1 MITTPTYKFKKR
13 QLTDAPNIE
22 VGEDNWD
29 IVETELS
36 KKVDKTQI
44 KNTLTETTTGNVLD
58 ATQGKILNDKI
69 NGKADSS
76 HTHSSYVNQNAF
88 SNIKV
93 GTSTISADT
102 TTDTLEIIAGK
113 NVTLTANETNDSI
126 TITARDTVY
135 VHPNNTSTRHVT
147 DSQISTW
154 TAKETTSGA
163 QSKADKALSDAKI
176 YTDEKI
182 ASLVSSAPETLDTLN
197 ELANALGN
205 DPNFATTVSNQIR
218 NKVDKVSGKGLS
230 TNDYTT
236 TEKNKL
242 AGIEA
247 SANNY
252 VHPSTHDAFMITE
265 STSKRFVTDTEKATW
280 NAKASTSVA
289 SSSANG
295 LMSSTDKSKLDGIT
309 SSATKVENSAT
320 NGNIKINGVEAIVY
334 THPTGTN
341 PHGTTKADIGLGNV
355 NNTSDLNKPI
365 STATQTALNGKAN
378 SSHTH
383 TIDNIT
389 DIAVG
394 TCSTSATTVAKTV
407 TVTNFTL
414 RTGAIALIKFTYA
427 NTVANPTMNINS
439 TGAKP
444 IFYNGIAVPTD
455 LINANDLVTM
465 MYDGTNWVINGVLD
479 YGTTTTASSYGGTAS
494 AGTSSKVA
502 REDHKHAL
510 PALPTASTST
520 SGIVQLSS
528 AVNSTSTT
536 LGATARAVKTAYDL
550 AKTKVG
556 TSQIK
561 NNLTETTT
569 GNVLDATQGKVLNDK
584 ISVLN
589 VDRGYLSSKNITDAN
604 EAIQNGIY
612 KIRYDCLN
620 LPEASSGSIDVS
632 IYDTSIIFQK
642 LINANM
648 NTWVRIR
655 KSSVWTDWKQ
665 IATTTHITGL
675 NDKITILDG
684 VGFKYNGNITTF
696 SQINKTGYYTIFGCS
711 DGTIPIQYGTLKAYL
726 SGSEKTITAMGWY
739 NNEIIQCFA
748 SYNNN
753 TSKWTWQQIA
763 TTDSVKQL
771 NNVSNFNTGNTTPKD
786 YLNVMKP
793 NGARTYND
801 LGISVNDG
809 YWCNVFG
816 INNYNGDTGVTELAF
831 TDKGKIFF
839 RTQVGVAKMENWND
853 THWQQIAT
861 TTKTNI
867 LCTAKPGFTIHADKS
882 YMINNVLHL
891 NLIIV
896 PSDGGNFPTTKS
908 FSAVCTLPSN
918 ISKNGRRYA
927 LSCLGWTTTSNI
939 PKEARV
945 DAFVTSGLDIGVAMY
960 SNINN
965 ANAVMISGEVVLE

>member
-102 TTDTLEIIAGK
+102 TTDTLEIIAGE

-584 ISVLN
+584 ISVLEN
-589 VDRGYLSSKNITDAN
+589 RTYWTVQDVNSEFTAN
-604 EAIQNGIY
+604 TPLYTIIQAMNNGSVLHCGIV
-612 KIRYDCLN
+612 
-620 LPEASSGSIDVS
+620 AS
-632 IYDTSIIFQK
+632 DTSIYPTTHGMLYIYKRNNEWVDIKFTK
-642 LINANM
+642 LGTQANA
-648 NTWVRIR
+648 TKWVTSIKD
-655 KSSVWTDWKQ
+655 KSTGELHPWILV
-665 IATTTHITGL
+665 ATTTDTTAL
-675 NDKITILDG
+675 DNKINVLP
-684 VGFKYNGNITTF
+684 
-696 SQINKTGYYTIFGCS
+696 NKIKK
-711 DGTIPIQYGTLKAYL
+711 L
-726 SGSEKTITAMGWY
+726 
-739 NNEIIQCFA
+739 NNEDNWNA
-748 SYNNN
+748 
-753 TSKWTWQQIA
+753 
-763 TTDSVKQL
+763 
-771 NNVSNFNTGNTTPKD
+771 GNTTPKD

-801 LGISVNDG
+801 LGISINDG

-853 THWQQIAT
+853 THWQQLAT
-861 TTKTNI
+861 TTKTDILFPYASGYSDYNSSYGTLLSKNTLNEVILNI
-867 LCTAKPGFTIHADKS
+867 YAKPTSGTFGTSTVKI
-882 YMINNVLHL
+882 
-891 NLIIV
+891 
-896 PSDGGNFPTTKS
+896 G
-908 FSAVCTLPSN
+908 TLPVGYRPK
-918 ISKNGRRYA
+918 KNMEINARTSSGVGTLTLYTNGA
-927 LSCLGWTTTSNI
+927 VNVTMANGTSN
-939 PKEARV
+939 
-945 DAFVTSGLDIGVAMY
+945 Y
-960 SNINN
+960 
-965 ANAVMISGEVVLE
+965 ISGTFVYDAK